1 MFIAIYTTFYDNRL
15 GLNTMKWYEI
25 MLMYTYFKQGKQIIT
40 LKIPGIDT
48 VISLVKRISNVAIQL
63 MFTLVVIRRLN

>member
-1 MFIAIYTTFYDNRL
+1 MFIAIFTTFYDNRL
-15 GLNTMKWYEI
+15 GLNTMKLYEI

-48 VISLVKRISNVAIQL
+48 VISLVKRI
-63 MFTLVVIRRLN
+63 